1 MSFRDGRR
9 VGDVILVDLEAQG
22 VAVKATVASYCV
34 LGIFIAVLARAVADL
49 SGARRIM
56 KGV

>member
-34 LGIFIAVLARAVADL
+34 LGIFMAVLARAVADR
-49 SGARRIM
+49 A
-56 KGV
+56 